1 MISETL
7 DNLVYKLRERKPLIT
22 VYKNFISRRKK
33 ANPPLTVRELIS
45 VFKKVIVKFD
55 KNIELFEHNE
65 DIIRDYL
72 RLLYIDRYIDH
83 KIESNFIIYKIESN
97 FIIYDILLPYYDDLA
112 ESIYSYKFP
121 TESIESN
128 INLNQYFDFLYNTYN
143 FEIFR
148 YNQDNTYRITEK
160 CTYELFRKRQRNL
173 SREGT
178 PEFEGG
184 SSNKKKA
191 INKSCGKKI
200 IQGKERCIYKILGS
214 RKEYIKYKGELIAVR
229 K

>member
-7 DNLVYKLRERKPLIT
+7 DNLVYKLREREPLIT

-33 ANPPLTVRELIS
+33 ENTPLTVRELIS

-72 RLLYIDRYIDH
+72 RLLYIDDYFDH
-83 KIESNFIIYKIESN
+83 KIESNFIIS
-97 FIIYDILLPYYDDLA
+97 DILLPYYDDLA
-112 ESIYSYKFP
+112 ESIYANNFP

-128 INLNQYFDFLYNTYN
+128 INLNQYFDFLYDTYN
-143 FEIFR
+143 FEINI
-148 YNQDNTYRITEK
+148 YNQNNKYRITKK
-160 CTYELFRKRQRNL
+160 CTYELFRKIQRNL

-191 INKSCGKKI
+191 INKSCGKRLY
-200 IQGKERCIYKILGS
+200 KEK
-214 RKEYIKYKGELIAVR
+214 KDVYIRYSVQEKSI
-229 K
+229 

>member
-1 MISETL
+1 MSSETL

-72 RLLYIDRYIDH
+72 RLLYIDDYFDH
-83 KIESNFIIYKIESN
+83 KIESNFIIS
-97 FIIYDILLPYYDDLA
+97 DILLPYYDDLA
-112 ESIYSYKFP
+112 ESIYSHKFP

-128 INLNQYFDFLYNTYN
+128 INLNQYFDFLYDTYN

-148 YNQDNTYRITEK
+148 YNQNNKYRITEK
-160 CTYELFRKRQRNL
+160 CTYELFRKIQRNL

-184 SSNKKKA
+184 SSNKKKT

-214 RKEYIKYKGELIAVR
+214 RKEYIKYKGKLIAVR

>member
-7 DNLVYKLRERKPLIT
+7 DNLVYKLREREPLIT

-33 ANPPLTVRELIS
+33 ENTPLTVRELIS

-55 KNIELFEHNE
+55 KNIELFEHNK

-72 RLLYIDRYIDH
+72 RLLHIDDYFDH
-83 KIESNFIIYKIESN
+83 KIESDFIISD
-97 FIIYDILLPYYDDLA
+97 FIISDFIISDFIISDILLPYYDDLA
-112 ESIYSYKFP
+112 ESIYANNFP

-128 INLNQYFDFLYNTYN
+128 INLNQYFDFLYDTYN
-143 FEIFR
+143 FEINI
-148 YNQDNTYRITEK
+148 YNQNNKYRITKK
-160 CTYELFRKRQRNL
+160 CTYELFRKIQRNL

-191 INKSCGKKI
+191 INKSCGKRLYNEK
-200 IQGKERCIYKILGS
+200 KDV
-214 RKEYIKYKGELIAVR
+214 YIRYSVQEKSI
-229 K
+229 

>member
-1 MISETL
+1 MSSETL
-7 DNLVYKLRERKPLIT
+7 DNLVYKLREREPLIT

-33 ANPPLTVRELIS
+33 ENTPLTVRELIS

-72 RLLYIDRYIDH
+72 RLLYIDDYFDH
-83 KIESNFIIYKIESN
+83 KIESNFIIS
-97 FIIYDILLPYYDDLA
+97 DILLPYYDDLA
-112 ESIYSYKFP
+112 ESIYAYKLP

-128 INLNQYFDFLYNTYN
+128 INLNQYFDFLYDTYN

-160 CTYELFRKRQRNL
+160 CTYELFRNRQRIL

-184 SSNKKKA
+184 SSNKKKT

-214 RKEYIKYKGELIAVR
+214 RKEYIKYKGKLIAVR

>member
-7 DNLVYKLRERKPLIT
+7 DNLVYKLREREPLIT

-33 ANPPLTVRELIS
+33 ENTPLTVRELIS

-72 RLLYIDRYIDH
+72 RLLYIDDYFDH
-83 KIESNFIIYKIESN
+83 KIESNFIIS
-97 FIIYDILLPYYDDLA
+97 DILLPYYDDLA
-112 ESIYSYKFP
+112 ESIYSHKFP

-128 INLNQYFDFLYNTYN
+128 INLNQYFDFLYDTYN
-143 FEIFR
+143 FEINI
-148 YNQDNTYRITEK
+148 YNQNNKYRITKK
-160 CTYELFRKRQRNL
+160 CTYELFRKIQRNL

-214 RKEYIKYKGELIAVR
+214 RKEYIKYKGKLIAVR

>member
-7 DNLVYKLRERKPLIT
+7 DNLVYKLREREPLIT
-22 VYKNFISRRKK
+22 VYENFISRRKK
-33 ANPPLTVRELIS
+33 VNTPLTVRELIS

-55 KNIELFEHNE
+55 KNIELFEHNK

-72 RLLYIDRYIDH
+72 RLLHIDDYFDH
-83 KIESNFIIYKIESN
+83 KIESDFIIS
-97 FIIYDILLPYYDDLA
+97 DILLPYYDDLA
-112 ESIYSYKFP
+112 ESIYANNFP

-128 INLNQYFDFLYNTYN
+128 INLNQYFDFLYDTYN
-143 FEIFR
+143 LEIFR
-148 YNQDNTYRITEK
+148 YNQNNKYRITKK
-160 CTYELFRKRQRNL
+160 CTYELFRNRQQNL

-184 SSNKKKA
+184 SSNKKKT

-229 K
+229 DFKKFRK

>member
-7 DNLVYKLRERKPLIT
+7 DNLVYKLREREPLIT

-33 ANPPLTVRELIS
+33 ENTPLTVRELIS

-72 RLLYIDRYIDH
+72 RLLHIDDYFDH
-83 KIESNFIIYKIESN
+83 KIESDFIIS
-97 FIIYDILLPYYDDLA
+97 DILLPYYDDLA
-112 ESIYSYKFP
+112 ESIYANNFP

-128 INLNQYFDFLYNTYN
+128 INLNQYFDFLYDTYN
-143 FEIFR
+143 FEINI
-148 YNQDNTYRITEK
+148 YNQNNKYRITKK
-160 CTYELFRKRQRNL
+160 CTYELFRKIQRNL

-191 INKSCGKKI
+191 INKSCGKRLY
-200 IQGKERCIYKILGS
+200 KEK
-214 RKEYIKYKGELIAVR
+214 KDVYIRYSVQEKSI
-229 K
+229 

>member
-1 MISETL
+1 MSSETL
-7 DNLVYKLRERKPLIT
+7 DNLVYKLREREPLIT
-22 VYKNFISRRKK
+22 VYENFISRRKK
-33 ANPPLTVRELIS
+33 VNTPLTVRELIS

-72 RLLYIDRYIDH
+72 RLLYIDDYFDH
-83 KIESNFIIYKIESN
+83 KIESNFIISY
-97 FIIYDILLPYYDDLA
+97 ILLPYYDDLA
-112 ESIYSYKFP
+112 ESIYAYNFP

-128 INLNQYFDFLYNTYN
+128 INLNQYFDFLYDTYN
-143 FEIFR
+143 LEIFR

-160 CTYELFRKRQRNL
+160 CTYELFRKIQQDR

-184 SSNKKKA
+184 SSNKKKT

-214 RKEYIKYKGELIAVR
+214 RKEYIKYKGKLIAVR

>member
-1 MISETL
+1 MSSETL

-33 ANPPLTVRELIS
+33 ENTPLTFRELIS

-72 RLLYIDRYIDH
+72 RLLYIDDYFDH
-83 KIESNFIIYKIESN
+83 KIESNFIIS
-97 FIIYDILLPYYDDLA
+97 DILLPYYDDLA
-112 ESIYSYKFP
+112 ESIYANNFS

-128 INLNQYFDFLYNTYN
+128 INLKQYFDFLYDTYN

-148 YNQDNTYRITEK
+148 YNQDNTYRITKK
-160 CTYELFRKRQRNL
+160 CTYELFRKIQRNL

-184 SSNKKKA
+184 SSNKKKT

-214 RKEYIKYKGELIAVR
+214 RKEYIKYKGKLIAVR

>member
-7 DNLVYKLRERKPLIT
+7 DNLVYKLREREPLIT

-33 ANPPLTVRELIS
+33 ENTPLTVRELIS

-83 KIESNFIIYKIESN
+83 KIESNFIIY
-97 FIIYDILLPYYDDLA
+97 DILLPYYDDLA
-112 ESIYSYKFP
+112 ESIYANNFP

-128 INLNQYFDFLYNTYN
+128 INLNQYFDFLYDTYN
-143 FEIFR
+143 FEINI
-148 YNQDNTYRITEK
+148 YNQNNKYRITKK
-160 CTYELFRKRQRNL
+160 CTYELFRNRQRNL

-191 INKSCGKKI
+191 INKSCEKRLYNEKKDV
-200 IQGKERCIYKILGS
+200 
-214 RKEYIKYKGELIAVR
+214 YIRYSVQEKSI
-229 K
+229 

>member
-33 ANPPLTVRELIS
+33 ENTPLTVRELIS

-65 DIIRDYL
+65 DTIRKYL
-72 RLLYIDRYIDH
+72 RLLHIDDYFDH
-83 KIESNFIIYKIESN
+83 KIESDFIIS
-97 FIIYDILLPYYDDLA
+97 DILLPYYDDLA

-128 INLNQYFDFLYNTYN
+128 INLNQYFDFLYDTYN
-143 FEIFR
+143 LEIFR
-148 YNQDNTYRITEK
+148 YNQDNTYRITKK
-160 CTYELFRKRQRNL
+160 CTYELFRNRQRNL

-184 SSNKKKA
+184 SSNKKKT

>member
-1 MISETL
+1 MSSETL

-72 RLLYIDRYIDH
+72 RLLYIDDYFDH
-83 KIESNFIIYKIESN
+83 KIESNFIIS
-97 FIIYDILLPYYDDLA
+97 DILLPYYDDLA
-112 ESIYSYKFP
+112 ESIYSHKFP

-128 INLNQYFDFLYNTYN
+128 INLKQYFDFLYDTYN

-148 YNQDNTYRITEK
+148 YNQDNTYRITKK
-160 CTYELFRKRQRNL
+160 CTYELFRKIQRNL

-214 RKEYIKYKGELIAVR
+214 RKEYIKYKGKLIAVR

>member
-7 DNLVYKLRERKPLIT
+7 DNLVYKLREREPLIT
-22 VYKNFISRRKK
+22 VYENFISRRKK
-33 ANPPLTVRELIS
+33 VNTPLTVRELIS

-65 DIIRDYL
+65 DIIRNYL
-72 RLLYIDRYIDH
+72 RLFYIDDYFDDN
-83 KIESNFIIYKIESN
+83 IESDFIIS
-97 FIIYDILLPYYDDLA
+97 DILLPYYDDLA
-112 ESIYSYKFP
+112 ESIYANNFP

-128 INLNQYFDFLYNTYN
+128 INLNQYFDFLYDTYN

-148 YNQDNTYRITEK
+148 YNQDNTYRITKK
-160 CTYELFRKRQRNL
+160 CTYELFRKIQRNL

-184 SSNKKKA
+184 SSNKKKT

-214 RKEYIKYKGELIAVR
+214 RKEYIKYKGKLIAVR

>member
-33 ANPPLTVRELIS
+33 ENTPLTVRELIS

-72 RLLYIDRYIDH
+72 RLLYIDDYFDH
-83 KIESNFIIYKIESN
+83 KIESDFIIS
-97 FIIYDILLPYYDDLA
+97 DILLPYYDDLA
-112 ESIYSYKFP
+112 ESIYANNFP

-128 INLNQYFDFLYNTYN
+128 INLNQYFDFLYDTYN

-160 CTYELFRKRQRNL
+160 CTYELFRKIQRNL

-214 RKEYIKYKGELIAVR
+214 RKEYIKYKGKLIAVR